1 MDWYQT
7 VFEVID
13 MRSFSNLWFW
23 IMLAVI
29 WSSASYFVIGVPFDL
44 ITRAGRHGGQAAE
57 DLATLVR
64 INVNRI
70 LYISTV
76 SGLWL
81 TGLGFFFLTIL
92 AILGFGYRMEFA
104 QAVFLILLP
113 LSGVAAVSV
122 RTCHVIHNFDLR
134 DDALRARL
142 MFHRRITQVIGM
154 FAIFVTAMW
163 GMYQNLSLGV
173 LGG

>member
-1 MDWYQT
+1 
-7 VFEVID
+7 

-70 LYISTV
+70 LYISSV

-134 DDALRARL
+134 GDALRARL

>member
-92 AILGFGYRMEFA
+92 ALLGFGYRMEFA

-122 RTCHVIHNFDLR
+122 RTCHDIHNFDLQG
-134 DDALRARL
+134 DALRARL

>member
-70 LYISTV
+70 LYISSV

-92 AILGFGYRMEFA
+92 ALLGFGYRMEFA

-122 RTCHVIHNFDLR
+122 RTCHVIHNFDLQ

>member
-1 MDWYQT
+1 
-7 VFEVID
+7 

-44 ITRAGRHGGQAAE
+44 ITRAGRQGGQAAE

-70 LYISTV
+70 LYISSV

-81 TGLGFFFLTIL
+81 TGLGFFVLTIL
-92 AILGFGYRMEFA
+92 ALLGFVYRMEFA
-104 QAVFLILLP
+104 QAVFLIFLP
-113 LSGVAAVSV
+113 LSGVAAISV
-122 RTCHVIHNFDLR
+122 RTCHVIDAFDLR
-134 DDALRARL
+134 DEPLRARL

>member
-1 MDWYQT
+1 LDWYQT